1 MKREVL
7 VVEDDE
13 IVRDFIVAVLKSDGH
28 AVMTAATVEAAR
40 ASIFSRPDVDNLV
53 LIIDVVLNHESGIA
67 FAQELIKRYP
77 GFRVLLISG
86 FTDDVLL
93 TEPEDVERM
102 GFMAKPFTSTDLLAA
117 LNKVWA

>member
-13 IVRDFIVAVLKSDGH
+13 IVRDFIVAVLKSAGH
-28 AVMTAATVEAAR
+28 GVMTAASVEAAR
-40 ASIFSRPDVDNLV
+40 AIIFSRPDVENLG

-93 TEPEDVERM
+93 TEPEDVARM
-102 GFMAKPFTSTDLLAA
+102 GFMAKPFTSLELIAA
-117 LNKVWA
+117 LDKVWA